1 MSNLKNKLKQYS
13 CSLSTI
19 DKFINIFGMTD
30 FDNIVESVGLQAV
43 SCYHTLVLFNKDL
56 TFYDYLESDKYNK
69 MIPMVIKAI
78 LNGLK
83 IKLKPNDMKEF
94 NSLIKVYAMNIV
106 RYNSRYD
113 ACLVLEYE

>member
-1 MSNLKNKLKQYS
+1 MSNFENRVKQYS
-13 CSLSTI
+13 CCSCTVN
-19 DKFINIFGMTD
+19 KFINIFGMTD
-30 FDNIVESVGLQAV
+30 FNNIVESVGLQAV

-56 TFYDYLESDKYNK
+56 TFYDYLESYKYNK
-69 MIPMVIKAI
+69 MITMVIKAI

-83 IKLKPNDMKEF
+83 IKLKPNDMKDF

-113 ACLVLEYE
+113 AILVLEYE